1 MLLKFNCA
9 DMLTL
14 YKYMLIS
21 ISWLINFLE
30 GTNNGKTSNRI
41 TKNVMGQ
48 GRNISAWQDLM
59 SQ

>member
-9 DMLTL
+9 DILTL

-41 TKNVMGQ
+41 TKNLMGQ

>member
-41 TKNVMGQ
+41 TKNLMGQ